1 MSRMVK
7 STPASW
13 ATARMWSTV
22 LVDPP
27 MAMSSAM
34 AFSKAALVAMERGST
49 EASSRPYQ
57 ASHMATIR
65 SAARSNRASRAAW
78 VATTVPLPGRAR
90 PRASFRQF
98 IELAV
103 NIPEQLPQVG
113 QALRSTAATSSSPTA
128 SSAARTMASIR
139 SSALSPARPASIG
152 PPETKM
158 AGMLSRMAA
167 MSIPGVILSQLEMQT
182 MASALWALHMYST
195 ESAISSREGS
205 E

>member
-1 MSRMVK
+1 
-7 STPASW
+7 
-13 ATARMWSTV
+13 
-22 LVDPP
+22 
-27 MAMSSAM
+27 
-34 AFSKAALVAMERGST
+34 
-49 EASSRPYQ
+49 
-57 ASHMATIR
+57 MATIR
-65 SAARSNRASRAAW
+65 SAARSNRARRAAW

-113 QALRSTAATSSSPTA
+113 QALRSTTATSSSPTE

-152 PPETKM
+152 PPETKI
-158 AGMLSRMAA
+158 AGILRRMAA